1 LSSKLIPVASG
12 EVATIVTSLE
22 ILAPPAPTGPM
33 KSALKLERWRAPVD
47 RERYRALFRQI
58 GQEWLWRGR
67 LVMADDALAAVLD
80 AGTTEIHVATRR
92 DGVPVGLLEL
102 DFAVPGEFEIAYF
115 GLVPGMTG
123 NGHGAW
129 LMAHAL
135 RIGWSGGDHEK
146 SRGGDH
152 EKSRG
157 GDHEKSRGG
166 DHDKS
171 RGGEP
176 KRPIARGWVHTCD
189 LDHPSAL
196 GFYQREGFRPFE
208 RAVEIYPDP
217 RAAGL
222 YPREAAPRV
231 PLL

>member
-1 LSSKLIPVASG
+1 MIPVASG

-22 ILAPPAPTGPM
+22 MLEPPGPAGPM

-47 RERYRALFRQI
+47 RDRYRALFRQI
-58 GQEWLWRGR
+58 GQDWLWRGR
-67 LVMADDALAAVLD
+67 LVMANEALAAVLD
-80 AGTTEIHVATRR
+80 AETTEVHVATRR
-92 DGVPVGLLEL
+92 DGVAVGLLEL

-135 RIGWSGGDHEK
+135 RIGWA
-146 SRGGDH
+146 
-152 EKSRG
+152 
-157 GDHEKSRGG
+157 
-166 DHDKS
+166 
-171 RGGEP
+171 GGEA
-176 KRPIARGWVHTCD
+176 KRPITRGLVHTCD

-222 YPREAAPRV
+222 YPPETAPRV

>member
-1 LSSKLIPVASG
+1 MPRARTVGLSSRLVPVASG

-22 ILAPPAPTGPM
+22 MLEPPVPAGPM

-47 RERYRALFRQI
+47 RDRYRALFRQI
-58 GQEWLWRGR
+58 GQDWLWRGR
-67 LVMADDALAAVLD
+67 LVMADEALAAVLD
-80 AGTTEIHVATRR
+80 AETTEVHVATRR
-92 DGVPVGLLEL
+92 DGVAVGLLEL

-129 LMAHAL
+129 LMAHAM
-135 RIGWSGGDHEK
+135 RVGWSGGD
-146 SRGGDH
+146 RDTL
-152 EKSRG
+152 
-157 GDHEKSRGG
+157 
-166 DHDKS
+166 
-171 RGGEP
+171 RGGEA
-176 KRPIARGWVHTCD
+176 KRPITRGWVHTCD

-222 YPREAAPRV
+222 YPPQTAPRV

>member
-1 LSSKLIPVASG
+1 M
-12 EVATIVTSLE
+12 ATIVTSLE
-22 ILAPPAPTGPM
+22 MLAPPAPSGPM
-33 KSALKLERWRAPVD
+33 KSALRLERWRAPVD

-80 AGTTEIHVATRR
+80 AETTEVHVATRR
-92 DGVPVGLLEL
+92 DGVAVGLLEL

-135 RIGWSGGDHEK
+135 RIGWSGGDQDK
-146 SRGGDH
+146 AC
-152 EKSRG
+152 
-157 GDHEKSRGG
+157 GG

-171 RGGEP
+171 RGGEA
-176 KRPIARGWVHTCD
+176 KRPIRRGWVHTCD

-222 YPREAAPRV
+222 YPPETAPRV